1 MSKYNLTL
9 PKMGESVEEA
19 TIVNWLKNV
28 GDNIKM
34 DDFIV
39 EVATDKVDSEVPS
52 DVEGV
57 LIEKC
62 FEIND
67 VVKVGETLCVIEV
80 KKGVSK
86 KNIETIP
93 NIELLEIED
102 KPSEIEVIEE
112 AKQESKH
119 SFLSPLVRSII
130 EKEKITDKQLDKI
143 KGSGKG
149 GRLTKKD
156 LLQFLGKTQEQQPSE
171 EFVKSFY
178 EKTKQSFS
186 ESDTTR
192 ELSRFEK
199 MTSEHMIQ
207 SKNESVHAQMFIEAD
222 ITNLSD
228 WRENQK
234 EKFLQREKFKLTIT
248 YPLVKIVSQVL
259 REFPSL
265 NAVLSDNNLILKKD
279 INIGIATALGNG
291 NLIVPVIKNAD
302 QLSLLGIC
310 KSANDLIIN
319 ARNNELKPDDVSDGT
334 FTITNIG
341 IFDSLTG
348 TAIINQPQLGI
359 IAFGAIRKLPRVIE
373 TNKGDFIGIR
383 KVIMIS
389 LSFDH
394 RIINGAMGGLFLKR
408 IKELIQNWD
417 NSVEILSLIHISEPT
432 RPR

>member
-80 KKGVSK
+80 KEGVSK

-93 NIELLEIED
+93 NIELLEIEE
-102 KPSEIEVIEE
+102 KPSEREVIEE

-130 EKEKITDKQLDKI
+130 EKEKITDQQLDKI

-156 LLQFLGKTQEQQPSE
+156 LLQFLGKTEDQQPSE
-171 EFVKSFY
+171 EFEKSFY

-265 NAVLSDNNLILKKD
+265 NAVLSDNNLMLKKD

-319 ARNNELKPDDVSDGT
+319 ARNNDLKPDDVSDGT

-408 IKELIQNWD
+408 VKELIQNWD
-417 NSVEILSLIHISEPT
+417 NSVEI
-432 RPR
+432 

>member
-67 VVKVGETLCVIEV
+67 VVKVCETLCVIEV
-80 KKGVSK
+80 KEGVSK

-93 NIELLEIED
+93 NIELLEIEE

-130 EKEKITDKQLDKI
+130 EKEEITDRQLDKI

-156 LLQFLGKTQEQQPSE
+156 LLQFLGKTEDQQPSE
-171 EFVKSFY
+171 EFEKSFY

-279 INIGIATALGNG
+279 INMGIATALENG

-408 IKELIQNWD
+408 VKELIQNWD
-417 NSVEILSLIHISEPT
+417 NSVEI
-432 RPR
+432 

>member
-80 KKGVSK
+80 KGGVSK

-93 NIELLEIED
+93 NIELLEIEE

-130 EKEKITDKQLDKI
+130 EKEEITDQQLDKI

-156 LLQFLGKTQEQQPSE
+156 LLQFLGKTEDQQPSE
-171 EFVKSFY
+171 EFEKSFY

-222 ITNLSD
+222 ITNLYD

-417 NSVEILSLIHISEPT
+417 NSVEI
-432 RPR
+432 

>member
-67 VVKVGETLCVIEV
+67 VVKVGETLCVIELNE
-80 KKGVSK
+80 GVSK
-86 KNIETIP
+86 KIIETIP
-93 NIELLEIED
+93 NIELLEIEE
-102 KPSEIEVIEE
+102 KPSESEVIQE

-130 EKEKITDKQLDKI
+130 EKEEITDRQLDKI

-156 LLQFLGKTQEQQPSE
+156 LLQFLGKSEDQQPSE
-171 EFVKSFY
+171 EFEKSFY
-178 EKTKQSFS
+178 EKAKQSFS
-186 ESDTTR
+186 EADTTR

-222 ITNLSD
+222 ITNLSN

-234 EKFLQREKFKLTIT
+234 EKFFQREKFKLTIT

-265 NAVLSDNNLILKKD
+265 NAVLSDNNLMLKKD

-319 ARNNELKPDDVSDGT
+319 ARNNDLKPDDVSDGT

-408 IKELIQNWD
+408 VKELIQNWD
-417 NSVEILSLIHISEPT
+417 NSVEI
-432 RPR
+432 

>member
-80 KKGVSK
+80 KEGVSK
-86 KNIETIP
+86 KIIETIP
-93 NIELLEIED
+93 SIELLEIEG
-102 KPSEIEVIEE
+102 KTSETEVIEE
-112 AKQESKH
+112 VKQESKH
-119 SFLSPLVRSII
+119 SFLSPLVKSII
-130 EKEKITDKQLDKI
+130 EKEEITDQQLDKI

-156 LLQFLGKTQEQQPSE
+156 LLQFLGKTEEQKPSE
-171 EFVKSFY
+171 ELEKSFF
-178 EKTKQSFS
+178 EKAKQSFS

-265 NAVLSDNNLILKKD
+265 NAVLSDNNLMLKKD

-319 ARNNELKPDDVSDGT
+319 ARNNDLKPDDVSDGT

-408 IKELIQNWD
+408 VKELIQNWD
-417 NSVEILSLIHISEPT
+417 NSVEI
-432 RPR
+432 

>member
-80 KKGVSK
+80 KEGVSK

-93 NIELLEIED
+93 NIELLEIEE

-130 EKEKITDKQLDKI
+130 EKEKITDQQLDKI

-156 LLQFLGKTQEQQPSE
+156 LLQFLGKTEDQQPSE
-171 EFVKSFY
+171 DFEKSFY

-417 NSVEILSLIHISEPT
+417 NSVEI
-432 RPR
+432 

>member
-1 MSKYNLTL
+1 
-9 PKMGESVEEA
+9 
-19 TIVNWLKNV
+19 
-28 GDNIKM
+28 
-34 DDFIV
+34 
-39 EVATDKVDSEVPS
+39 
-52 DVEGV
+52 
-57 LIEKC
+57 
-62 FEIND
+62 
-67 VVKVGETLCVIEV
+67 
-80 KKGVSK
+80 
-86 KNIETIP
+86 
-93 NIELLEIED
+93 
-102 KPSEIEVIEE
+102 
-112 AKQESKH
+112 
-119 SFLSPLVRSII
+119 
-130 EKEKITDKQLDKI
+130 
-143 KGSGKG
+143 
-149 GRLTKKD
+149 
-156 LLQFLGKTQEQQPSE
+156 
-171 EFVKSFY
+171 
-178 EKTKQSFS
+178 
-186 ESDTTR
+186 
-192 ELSRFEK
+192 

-222 ITNLSD
+222 ITNLSE

-417 NSVEILSLIHISEPT
+417 NSVEI
-432 RPR
+432 

>member
-34 DDFIV
+34 DDCIV

-67 VVKVGETLCVIEV
+67 VVKVGETLCIIEV
-80 KKGVSK
+80 NEVVSK
-86 KNIETIP
+86 KIIETIP
-93 NIELLEIED
+93 NIELLEIEE
-102 KPSEIEVIEE
+102 KPSESEVTQE

-130 EKEKITDKQLDKI
+130 EKEEITDRQLDKI

-156 LLQFLGKTQEQQPSE
+156 LLQFLGKSEDQQPSE
-171 EFVKSFY
+171 EFEKSFY
-178 EKTKQSFS
+178 EKAKQSFS
-186 ESDTTR
+186 EADITR

-199 MTSEHMIQ
+199 LTSEHMIQ

-265 NAVLSDNNLILKKD
+265 NAVLSDNNLMLKKD

-319 ARNNELKPDDVSDGT
+319 ARNNDLKPDDVSDGT

-408 IKELIQNWD
+408 VKELIQNWD
-417 NSVEILSLIHISEPT
+417 NSVEI
-432 RPR
+432 

>member
-80 KKGVSK
+80 KEGVSK

-93 NIELLEIED
+93 NIELLEIEE

-130 EKEKITDKQLDKI
+130 EKEEITDRQLDKI

-156 LLQFLGKTQEQQPSE
+156 LLQFLGKTEEQQPSE
-171 EFVKSFY
+171 EFEKSFY
-178 EKTKQSFS
+178 EKAKQSFS

-265 NAVLSDNNLILKKD
+265 NAVLSDNNLMLKKD

-319 ARNNELKPDDVSDGT
+319 ARNNDLKPDDVSDGT

-417 NSVEILSLIHISEPT
+417 NSVEI
-432 RPR
+432 

>member
-67 VVKVGETLCVIEV
+67 VVKVGETLCVIELNE
-80 KKGVSK
+80 GVSK
-86 KNIETIP
+86 KIIETIP
-93 NIELLEIED
+93 NIELLEIEE
-102 KPSEIEVIEE
+102 KPSESEVIQE

-130 EKEKITDKQLDKI
+130 EKEEITDRQLDKI

-156 LLQFLGKTQEQQPSE
+156 LLQFLGKSEDQQPSE
-171 EFVKSFY
+171 EFEKSFY
-178 EKTKQSFS
+178 EKAKQSFS
-186 ESDTTR
+186 EADTTR

-265 NAVLSDNNLILKKD
+265 NAVLSDNNLMLKKD

-319 ARNNELKPDDVSDGT
+319 ARNNDLKPDDVSDGT

-408 IKELIQNWD
+408 VKELIQNWD
-417 NSVEILSLIHISEPT
+417 NSVEI
-432 RPR
+432 

>member
-80 KKGVSK
+80 KEGVSK

-93 NIELLEIED
+93 NIELLEIEE

-130 EKEKITDKQLDKI
+130 EKEEITDRQLDKI

-156 LLQFLGKTQEQQPSE
+156 LLQFLGKTEEQQPSE
-171 EFVKSFY
+171 EFEKSFY
-178 EKTKQSFS
+178 EKAKQSYS
-186 ESDTTR
+186 ESDTSR

-319 ARNNELKPDDVSDGT
+319 ARNNDLKPDDVSDGT

-417 NSVEILSLIHISEPT
+417 NSVEI
-432 RPR
+432 

>member
-80 KKGVSK
+80 KEGVSK
-86 KNIETIP
+86 KIIETIP
-93 NIELLEIED
+93 NIELLEIEE
-102 KPSEIEVIEE
+102 KPSESEVTQE

-130 EKEKITDKQLDKI
+130 EKEKITDQQLDKI

-156 LLQFLGKTQEQQPSE
+156 LLQFLGKTEDQQPSE
-171 EFVKSFY
+171 EFEKSFY

-265 NAVLSDNNLILKKD
+265 NAVLSDNNLMLKKD

-319 ARNNELKPDDVSDGT
+319 ARNNDLKPDDVSDGT

-408 IKELIQNWD
+408 VKELIQNWD
-417 NSVEILSLIHISEPT
+417 NSVEI
-432 RPR
+432 

>member
-80 KKGVSK
+80 NEGVSK
-86 KNIETIP
+86 KIIETIP
-93 NIELLEIED
+93 NIELLEIEE
-102 KPSEIEVIEE
+102 KPSETEVIEE

-130 EKEKITDKQLDKI
+130 EKEEITDQQLDKI

-156 LLQFLGKTQEQQPSE
+156 LLQFLGKSE
-171 EFVKSFY
+171 EQEPTLEFEKSFY
-178 EKTKQSFS
+178 EKAKQSFS

-408 IKELIQNWD
+408 VKELIQNWD
-417 NSVEILSLIHISEPT
+417 NSVEI
-432 RPR
+432 

>member
-62 FEIND
+62 FEINE

-80 KKGVSK
+80 REGISK
-86 KNIETIP
+86 KMTETIP
-93 NIELLEIED
+93 SIELLEIEE
-102 KPSEIEVIEE
+102 KPSETELIKEV
-112 AKQESKH
+112 KQESKH

-130 EKEKITDKQLDKI
+130 EKEKITDQQLDKI
-143 KGSGKG
+143 KGSGKA

-156 LLQFLGKTQEQQPSE
+156 LLQFLGKIEEQEPSL
-171 EFVKSFY
+171 EFEKAFY
-178 EKTKQSFS
+178 EKAKQSFS
-186 ESDTTR
+186 ESDTER

-199 MTSEHMIQ
+199 MTSEHMIL

-222 ITNLSD
+222 ITNLSE

-248 YPLVKIVSQVL
+248 YPLVKILSQVL
-259 REFPSL
+259 REFPTL
-265 NAVLSDNNLILKKD
+265 NAVLSDNNLIFKKD
-279 INIGIATALGNG
+279 INIGIATALGDG
-291 NLIVPVIKNAD
+291 NLIVPVIKSAD

-408 IKELIQNWD
+408 VKELIQNWD
-417 NSVEILSLIHISEPT
+417 NSVEI
-432 RPR
+432 

>member
-1 MSKYNLTL
+1 
-9 PKMGESVEEA
+9 MGESVEEA

-67 VVKVGETLCVIEV
+67 VVKVGETLCVIDLTESS
-80 KKGVSK
+80 SK

-93 NIELLEIED
+93 GIEMLEIDE
-102 KPSEIEVIEE
+102 KPLATEPSEELSEELSEEVG
-112 AKQESKH
+112 QESKH
-119 SFLSPLVRSII
+119 IFLSPLVRSII
-130 EKEKITDKQLDKI
+130 EKEKITDQQLNKI
-143 KGSGKG
+143 KGTGKG

-156 LLQFLGKTQEQQPSE
+156 LLQFLGKNEEQEPLIE
-171 EFVKSFY
+171 LERGFY
-178 EKTKQSFS
+178 DNPNQIFS
-186 ESDTTR
+186 DSDTIR

-199 MTSEHMIQ
+199 MTSKHMIQ

-222 ITNLSD
+222 ITNLFQ

-248 YPLVKIVSQVL
+248 YPLAKIVSQAL

-265 NAVLSDNNLILKKD
+265 NAVLSNNNLILKKD

-310 KSANDLIIN
+310 KSANRLIIN
-319 ARNNELKPDDVSDGT
+319 ARNNDLKPDDVSDGT

-341 IFDSLTG
+341 IFESFTG

-359 IAFGAIRKLPRVIE
+359 IVFGAVRKLPRVIE

-383 KVIMIS
+383 KTIMVS

-408 IKELIQNWD
+408 VKDLIQNWD
-417 NSVEILSLIHISEPT
+417 SGLEI
-432 RPR
+432 

>member
-80 KKGVSK
+80 KEGVSK

-93 NIELLEIED
+93 NIELLEIEE

-130 EKEKITDKQLDKI
+130 EKEKITDQQLDKI

-156 LLQFLGKTQEQQPSE
+156 LLQFLGKTEDQQPSE
-171 EFVKSFY
+171 EFEKSFY

-291 NLIVPVIKNAD
+291 NLIVPVIKKAD

-417 NSVEILSLIHISEPT
+417 NSVEI
-432 RPR
+432 

>member
-80 KKGVSK
+80 KEGVSK

-93 NIELLEIED
+93 NIELLEIEE

-130 EKEKITDKQLDKI
+130 EKEKITDQQLDKI

-156 LLQFLGKTQEQQPSE
+156 LLQFLGKTEDQQPSE
-171 EFVKSFY
+171 EFEKSFY

-408 IKELIQNWD
+408 VKELIQNWD
-417 NSVEILSLIHISEPT
+417 NSVEI
-432 RPR
+432 

>member
-80 KKGVSK
+80 NEGVSK
-86 KNIETIP
+86 KIIETIP
-93 NIELLEIED
+93 NIELLEIEE
-102 KPSEIEVIEE
+102 KPSETEVIEE

-130 EKEKITDKQLDKI
+130 EKEEITDQQLDKI

-156 LLQFLGKTQEQQPSE
+156 LLQFLGRTEEQQPSE
-171 EFVKSFY
+171 EFEKSFY
-178 EKTKQSFS
+178 EKAKQSFN

-192 ELSRFEK
+192 ELSRLEK

-265 NAVLSDNNLILKKD
+265 NAVLSDNNLMIKKD

-394 RIINGAMGGLFLKR
+394 RIINGAMGGLFIKR
-408 IKELIQNWD
+408 VKELIQNWD
-417 NSVEILSLIHISEPT
+417 NSVEI
-432 RPR
+432 

>member
-80 KKGVSK
+80 KEGVSK

-93 NIELLEIED
+93 NIELLEIEE

-130 EKEKITDKQLDKI
+130 EKEEITDQQLDKI

-156 LLQFLGKTQEQQPSE
+156 LLQFLGKTEEQQPSE
-171 EFVKSFY
+171 EFEKSFF
-178 EKTKQSFS
+178 EKAKQSFS

-417 NSVEILSLIHISEPT
+417 NSVEI
-432 RPR
+432 